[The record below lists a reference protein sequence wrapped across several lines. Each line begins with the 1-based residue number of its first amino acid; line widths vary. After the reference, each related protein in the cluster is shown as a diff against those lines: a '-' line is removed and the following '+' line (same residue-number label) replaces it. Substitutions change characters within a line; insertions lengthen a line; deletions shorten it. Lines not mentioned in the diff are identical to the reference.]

1 MNFYKLKLKN
11 NPKQW
16 EKYSIMDANP
26 DLETF
31 KWFLALT
38 IKANKMLKDHNGNAL
53 PATVIIETTDENIM
67 MFAIA
72 HGEEYNLQ
80 RMSASE
86 FESIKHK
93 QQADDFLQ
101 KWRDKQRNQNEGT
114 YDGYYGG

>member
-31 KWFLALT
+31 KWFLSLT
-38 IKANKMLKDHNGNAL
+38 IPANKMLKDHKGNAL
-53 PATVIIETTDENIM
+53 PATVIIETTDKDIM

-72 HGEEYNLQ
+72 YGQDYQLERLTVE
-80 RMSASE
+80 E
-86 FESIKHK
+86 FEATKHK

-101 KWRDKQRNQNEGT
+101 KWRDKQHNQNEGT
-114 YDGYYGG
+114 YDGYYCG